1 MKFLTKNANGKLG
14 KTRDKSMK
22 SLYESN
28 LRRYEMHEPMTER
41 KTKHVSSKRSLH
53 TSHWE
58 FYDRMQKME
67 EKRTQKMLK
76 LMIDKEKRE
85 ISQIKS
91 INGDKKRLDS
101 AI

>member
-1 MKFLTKNANGKLG
+1 
-14 KTRDKSMK
+14 
-22 SLYESN
+22 
-28 LRRYEMHEPMTER
+28 
-41 KTKHVSSKRSLH
+41 
-53 TSHWE
+53 
-58 FYDRMQKME
+58 MQKME